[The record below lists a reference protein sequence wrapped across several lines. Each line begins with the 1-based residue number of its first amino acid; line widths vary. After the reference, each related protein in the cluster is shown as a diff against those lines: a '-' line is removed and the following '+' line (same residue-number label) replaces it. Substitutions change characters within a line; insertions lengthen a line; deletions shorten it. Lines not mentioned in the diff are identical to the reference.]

1 MSDLSVIFLLFK
13 VENMFKGHSI
23 KSDHT
28 IFRKNL
34 VDAYGASVFAPD
46 YSATCLAAKMWT
58 HSQLAFYLY

>member
-46 YSATCLAAKMWT
+46 YSATCLAAKM
-58 HSQLAFYLY
+58 